1 MVEEVLAGLP
11 NPPILKM
18 VMTQKLVLGAQRIAN
33 LESQT
38 P

>member
-1 MVEEVLAGLP
+1 MREAVLAGPP
-11 NPPILKM
+11 NPSMLKT
-18 VMTQKLVLGAQRIAN
+18 VIPQKLVLGAQRIAN